1 MISGLA
7 EVSSIREKRALHARK
22 LSLALCAMR
31 LRPPPSPVSLY
42 SETQRAP
49 PWTPESARDATDL
62 SHTHIVRRPT
72 DDLQTTGSRES
83 AGGPQDPPPRTSGP
97 MRDGSDVPVGAV
109 APLRGARRAGA
120 ASRPRSPQ
128 PRSARGSPSP
138 VRNRGGASRR
148 SRVITV
154 RAPAATRNPQRASRL
169 RTTMGRQR
177 AGAH

>member
-1 MISGLA
+1 MIYNDILYRKFPFL
-7 EVSSIREKRALHARK
+7 VSIIHPIPSLLQSKIRDYK
-22 LSLALCAMR
+22 LSHLL
-31 LRPPPSPVSLY
+31 
-42 SETQRAP
+42 T
-49 PWTPESARDATDL
+49 L
-62 SHTHIVRRPT
+62 S

-120 ASRPRSPQ
+120 ASRPRSPP

>member
-83 AGGPQDPPPRTSGP
+83 VGGLAAAHERADARWV
-97 MRDGSDVPVGAV
+97 RCARRRR
-109 APLRGARRAGA
+109 APLPRARRAGA
-120 ASRPRSPQ
+120 ASRVPGPEPEERLEDHGSLQPALKRSTPC
-128 PRSARGSPSP
+128 
-138 VRNRGGASRR
+138 
-148 SRVITV
+148 
-154 RAPAATRNPQRASRL
+154 
-169 RTTMGRQR
+169 RQR
-177 AGAH
+177 STPCRPNAQSTRRLIIGYSVK